1 MEVPERPPIKAKGQM
16 AINHRALS
24 SECKARMIRDA
35 GNPTKL
41 LKVSAE
47 GTFLVKTF

>member
-1 MEVPERPPIKAKGQM
+1 VLVSTADQQRETLMGTNQ
-16 AINHRALS
+16 
-24 SECKARMIRDA
+24 ARMIRDA